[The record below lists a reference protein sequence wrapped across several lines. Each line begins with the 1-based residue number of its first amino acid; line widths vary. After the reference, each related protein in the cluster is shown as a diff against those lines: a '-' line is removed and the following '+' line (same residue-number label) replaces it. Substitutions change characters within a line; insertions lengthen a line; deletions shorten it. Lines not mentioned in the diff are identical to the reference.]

1 MRMNMSDFATFFAV
15 ARNQS
20 FRAAGDELGLSS
32 SAISHSIKTLEQRL
46 KIRLFN
52 RTTRSV
58 SLTEAGSNLYERL
71 RPAFDEIQIML
82 DEMNDFRLTPTGTL
96 KINAARV
103 AARIFLNAFTGWF
116 HT

>member
-46 KIRLFN
+46 KIRLFQSDN
-52 RTTRSV
+52 PKRIV
-58 SLTEAGSNLYERL
+58 NGSG
-71 RPAFDEIQIML
+71 F
-82 DEMNDFRLTPTGTL
+82 
-96 KINAARV
+96 
-103 AARIFLNAFTGWF
+103 
-116 HT
+116 

>member
-32 SAISHSIKTLEQRL
+32 SAISHSIKTPEQRL

-52 RTTRSV
+52 RTTRS
-58 SLTEAGSNLYERL
+58 G
-71 RPAFDEIQIML
+71 
-82 DEMNDFRLTPTGTL
+82 
-96 KINAARV
+96 
-103 AARIFLNAFTGWF
+103 
-116 HT
+116 

>member
-71 RPAFDEIQIML
+71 RPAFDEIQIRFSS
-82 DEMNDFRLTPTGTL
+82 DTDR
-96 KINAARV
+96 NAQNQCRPGSCTY
-103 AARIFLNAFTGWF
+103 IFNAFTGWF

>member
-46 KIRLFN
+46 N
-52 RTTRSV
+52 
-58 SLTEAGSNLYERL
+58 SLIQSDNPKRIVNGSG
-71 RPAFDEIQIML
+71 F
-82 DEMNDFRLTPTGTL
+82 
-96 KINAARV
+96 
-103 AARIFLNAFTGWF
+103 
-116 HT
+116 

>member
-46 KIRLFN
+46 SRYRPLS
-52 RTTRSV
+52 RCLV
-58 SLTEAGSNLYERL
+58 VAHGSS
-71 RPAFDEIQIML
+71 Q
-82 DEMNDFRLTPTGTL
+82 RLTTSSS
-96 KINAARV
+96 AV
-103 AARIFLNAFTGWF
+103 V
-116 HT
+116 

>member
-20 FRAAGDELGLSS
+20 FRAAGDELGLTS
-32 SAISHSIKTLEQRL
+32 SAISHNIKTLEQRL

-58 SLTEAGSNLYERL
+58 SLTEAGLLSMTDCAQLSTK
-71 RPAFDEIQIML
+71 
-82 DEMNDFRLTPTGTL
+82 FRSC
-96 KINAARV
+96 
-103 AARIFLNAFTGWF
+103 
-116 HT
+116 

>member
-46 KIRLFN
+46 KIRFSIA
-52 RTTRSV
+52 TSV

-71 RPAFDEIQIML
+71 PQL
-82 DEMNDFRLTPTGTL
+82 STKFRSC
-96 KINAARV
+96 
-103 AARIFLNAFTGWF
+103 
-116 HT
+116 